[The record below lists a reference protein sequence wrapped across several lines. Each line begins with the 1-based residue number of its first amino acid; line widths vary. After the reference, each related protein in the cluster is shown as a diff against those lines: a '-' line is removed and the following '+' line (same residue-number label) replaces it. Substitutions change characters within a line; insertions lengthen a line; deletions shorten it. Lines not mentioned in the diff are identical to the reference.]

1 MYLDLLNTSRCRFG
15 SWWSILLVLVWHKE
29 YGESINPWQG
39 PHWMNEWTNERIFF
53 DLCQDRTTHSLNWYS
68 SFFAMSVCYQPCT
81 MRCMHDGTMHGNF
94 SNALRWSLI
103 LFYSPLLLCHVV
115 TTTAAT
121 MAGTSKKRG
130 HIQQNIKRQ
139 AKPSQEV

>member
-1 MYLDLLNTSRCRFG
+1 MG
-15 SWWSILLVLVWHKE
+15 
-29 YGESINPWQG
+29 
-39 PHWMNEWTNERIFF
+39 IF
-53 DLCQDRTTHSLNWYS
+53 QIE
-68 SFFAMSVCYQPCT
+68 M
-81 MRCMHDGTMHGNF
+81 MI
-94 SNALRWSLI
+94 SLI